1 MNPQATDLESSAA
14 AAHDETAQE
23 PILKAVHLAKTF
35 GGRKVVD
42 DVSFLVEQG
51 EIVGLLGPNGAGKTT
66 SFRMTCGLID
76 ADEGQVFLNGI
87 DITDWPMYL
96 RARDG
101 GMGYLPQ
108 EMSIFRG
115 LTVEEN
121 LLGMMEM
128 LGFTAEASKARCE
141 QLLDQF
147 SITKLRDSY
156 AITLS
161 GGE

>member
-1 MNPQATDLESSAA
+1 MNPSQATDPELSIDAA
-14 AAHDETAQE
+14 ENDSTQE
-23 PILKAVHLAKTF
+23 PILKAIHLAKTF

-101 GMGYLPQ
+101 GM
-108 EMSIFRG
+108 
-115 LTVEEN
+115 
-121 LLGMMEM
+121 
-128 LGFTAEASKARCE
+128 
-141 QLLDQF
+141 
-147 SITKLRDSY
+147 
-156 AITLS
+156 
-161 GGE
+161 